1 MFFKNN
7 FDFVAVGDTTI
18 DAFIRI
24 KEASVNCDINKENCQ
39 ICLDYGN
46 KIPYESVTIVPA
58 VGNSA
63 NAAVATARLGL
74 KSAFVG
80 NVGADQNGKDCV
92 NAFKADNVYTKFIT
106 VHKGKKTNYHYVLW
120 YQDERTILIKH
131 EEFDYSLPKI
141 SKPKWIYLSSLG
153 GNSLP
158 FHSEIAE
165 YLKNHPE
172 INLAFQPGT
181 FQMKFGVEK
190 LSEIYKLARVF
201 ICNLQEAQRIL
212 DTKEESA
219 VELAKM
225 IANLGPKITVITDGR
240 KGAHVYDG
248 ENIWFM
254 PLYPDL
260 KLPYERTGAGDAFA
274 STFVAGLAM
283 GKSIEEALMM
293 APINSMSV
301 VQKIGAQEGLL
312 TLPEMENYLRQA
324 PEGYKP
330 KRIG

>member
-7 FDFVAVGDTTI
+7 FDFVAIGDTTI

-39 ICLDYGN
+39 ICFDFAN
-46 KIPYESVTIVPA
+46 KVPYESVTIVPA

-63 NAAVATARLGL
+63 NAAVAAARLGL
-74 KSAFVG
+74 KSAYVG
-80 NVGADQNGKDCV
+80 NVGNDQNGKDCI
-92 NAFKADNVYTKFIT
+92 NAFKANNVYTKFIKI
-106 VHKGKKTNYHYVLW
+106 HKDKKTNYHYVLW
-120 YQDERTILIKH
+120 YEDERTILIKH
-131 EEFDYSLPKI
+131 EEYNYEMPHIGS
-141 SKPKWIYLSSLG
+141 PKWIYLSSLAE
-153 GNSLP
+153 NSLP
-158 FHSEIAE
+158 FHQEIE
-165 YLKNHPE
+165 NYLKFHPE
-172 INLAFQPGT
+172 TNLAFQPGT
-181 FQMKFGVEK
+181 FQMKFGQEK
-190 LSEIYKLARVF
+190 LAGIYRMTKVF

-212 DTKEESA
+212 ATKEDKPL
-219 VELAKM
+219 ELMRM
-225 IANLGPKITVITDGR
+225 ISWLGPKIVVITDGT
-240 KGAHVYDG
+240 KGAYAYDG
-248 ENIWFM
+248 EQSWFM